1 MLSVII
7 CLSTN
12 STFERCV
19 LSKKFVKKWGKR
31 GSNDLIDLMGKVS
44 DDLSTN
50 FEIANEDAQK
60 ILKDARARAHKN
72 DKKT

>member
-7 CLSTN
+7 CLSPN
-12 STFERCV
+12 YTFERCV
-19 LSKKFVKKWGKR
+19 LSKKFVKKWWKR

-44 DDLSTN
+44 DDLSAN

>member
-7 CLSTN
+7 CLATN
-12 STFERCV
+12 SSFERCV
-19 LSKKFVKKWGKR
+19 LSKKFVRKWGKR

-50 FEIANEDAQK
+50 FEVANEDAQK

-72 DKKT
+72 YKKT

>member
-12 STFERCV
+12 STFEGCV
-19 LSKKFVKKWGKR
+19 LSKKFVRKWGKR
-31 GSNDLIDLMGKVS
+31 GSNDLIGLMNKVS
-44 DDLSTN
+44 DDLSSN
-50 FEIANEDAQK
+50 FEVANEDAQK
-60 ILKDARARAHKN
+60 ILKDARARAHTN